1 MDKFYISPET
11 QAIVIQYFI
20 KHGKAMRKYNDDILK
35 KAKELGLTTPDIRE
49 GNVKD

>member
-1 MDKFYISPET
+1 MKRFYISPET
-11 QAIVIQYFI
+11 LVVVKRFFI
-20 KHGKAMRKYNDDILK
+20 KHGEAMRKYNDDILK